1 MLQYV
6 IAGLVLGGIYAISAA
21 SLTATHRSAGIF
33 NFSFGAMAYFVA
45 RFYYYLHTQHGWNI
59 GGAAAVSLLVV
70 APALGVV
77 LYLALFRFLRQASAL
92 IKVVATLGLS
102 VCIPPIATVLFGNV
116 AVLKAPGLAPEPV
129 RVFHP
134 FGVPVTMD
142 QVIVYGCVALLGA
155 AGAVILRYSDIGLR
169 VRAMVDSPAMTS
181 LTGTSPNTV
190 SLGVWALSSFLAGLA
205 GVLSAPIVGLDPDA
219 FTLLMAAAF
228 AAVIA
233 GRLSN
238 LPVAVVVGLGMG
250 VAGSLVQSYLPSD
263 SSFTAAVLPSIPFA
277 VTAAF
282 LTYTTLR
289 RGRLNESDG
298 VGGALD
304 RAITPQGGP
313 LRVSPRK
320 TTPTTTPTPRRAV
333 TSYRWAW
340 EPSTLV
346 LVAVAAVLPYV
357 IDPFW
362 TNYLAQGAAFAVI
375 FLSYTLVTGEGGMIW
390 LCQITFAGV
399 GAVTTAQLATNHGW
413 PVLLAVVAGG
423 ALAAPMGLL
432 LGLLTIRLGPLYVA
446 LVTLTFGL
454 LMDKLVFTREL
465 FAQRGLGVSVEP
477 PDFAATD
484 SALTLLGLA
493 VFLAVAYF
501 IVNLRRSTTGLAL
514 NAVRWSEPGAKTI
527 GVSVVQMKVLVA
539 ALAAAIAGIG
549 GGLLAVAGAGAVP
562 ADYATLGGVVLLATL
577 VTAGIGSNA
586 GALLAGVTYTLFPA
600 ALQVY
605 LPDTYSPVP
614 VILFGLGA
622 VYIARNPTGWIPE
635 IGEQLSGLSQRLLS
649 LRRSAEPGTDPR
661 MGEGTDPGSRP
672 ETLDHPLSESSRA

>member
-59 GGAAAVSLLVV
+59 AGAAAVSLLIV

-77 LYLALFRFLRQASAL
+77 LYLTLFRFLRQASAL

-142 QVIVYGCVALLGA
+142 QVIVYGCVVLLGA

-205 GVLSAPIVGLDPDA
+205 GVLSAPIIGLDPDS

-277 VTAAF
+277 VTAVF
-282 LTYTTLR
+282 LAYTTLR

-304 RAITPQGGP
+304 RAITPQGG
-313 LRVSPRK
+313 RVRVPPRASS
-320 TTPTTTPTPRRAV
+320 TPTPRRAAALR
-333 TSYRWAW
+333 TWAW

-357 IDPFW
+357 IDSFW

-413 PVLLAVVAGG
+413 PVLVAVAAGG

-454 LMDKLVFTREL
+454 LMDKLVFTREI
-465 FAQRGLGVSVEP
+465 FAQRGLGVSVDP
-477 PDFAATD
+477 PGFAVTD
-484 SALTLLGLA
+484 STLTLLGLA
-493 VFLAVAYF
+493 VFLIVAYF

-527 GVSVVQMKVLVA
+527 GVSVVRMKALVA

-549 GGLLAVAGAGAVP
+549 GGLLAVASAGAVP
-562 ADYATLGGVVLLATL
+562 ADYATLAGVVLLATL
-577 VTAGIGSNA
+577 VTAGISSNA
-586 GALLAGVTYTLFPA
+586 GALLAGITYTLFPA
-600 ALQVY
+600 VLQVY
-605 LPDTYSPVP
+605 LPDSYSPVP

-635 IGEQLSGLSQRLLS
+635 IGEQLSGLSQRLLN
-649 LRRSAEPGTDPR
+649 LRRSAEPCTAPQSG
-661 MGEGTDPGSRP
+661 GGPGP
-672 ETLDHPLSESSRA
+672 VDHPLSESSRA

>member
-59 GGAAAVSLLVV
+59 AGAAAVSLLIL

-77 LYLALFRFLRQASAL
+77 LYLTLFRFLRLASEL

-129 RVFHP
+129 KIFHP
-134 FGVPVTMD
+134 LGVPVTMD

-181 LTGTSPNTV
+181 LTGTSPHTV
-190 SLGVWALSSFLAGLA
+190 SLGVWAFSSFLAGLA
-205 GVLSAPIVGLDPDA
+205 GILSAPIIGLDPDA

-233 GRLSN
+233 GRLRN
-238 LPVAVVVGLGMG
+238 LPVAVLVGLGMG
-250 VAGSLVQSYLPSD
+250 VAGSLVQSYLPPN

-277 VTAAF
+277 VTALF
-282 LTYTTLR
+282 LTYNTLR

-313 LRVSPRK
+313 IRVPSK
-320 TTPTTTPTPRRAV
+320 TPTPRRAV
-333 TSYRWAW
+333 TIRTWAW

-357 IDPFW
+357 IDSFW

-413 PVLLAVVAGG
+413 PVLLAVLAGG

-454 LMDKLVFTREL
+454 LMDKLVFARDV
-465 FAQRGLGVSVEP
+465 FAQRGLGVSVDP
-477 PDFAATD
+477 PGFAATD
-484 SALTLLGLA
+484 STLTLLGLA
-493 VFLAVAYF
+493 VFLIVAYF

-549 GGLLAVAGAGAVP
+549 GGLLAIADAGAVP

-577 VTAGIGSNA
+577 VTAGISSNA
-586 GALLAGVTYTLFPA
+586 GALLAGITYTLFPA
-600 ALQVY
+600 VLQVY
-605 LPDTYSPVP
+605 LPDSFSPVP

-622 VYIARNPTGWIPE
+622 VYIAKNPTGWIPE
-635 IGEQLSGLSQRLLS
+635 IGEQLSGLCARLIG
-649 LRRSAEPGTDPR
+649 LRRRAELLTAPGPSPDA
-661 MGEGTDPGSRP
+661 
-672 ETLDHPLSESSRA
+672 LDHPLSESSRA

>member
-59 GGAAAVSLLVV
+59 AGAAAVSLLIL

-77 LYLALFRFLRQASAL
+77 LYLTLFRFLRLASPL

-102 VCIPPIATVLFGNV
+102 VCIPPVATVLFGNV

-129 RVFHP
+129 KIFHP

-142 QVIVYGCVALLGA
+142 QVIVYGCVAVLGA
-155 AGAVILRYSDIGLR
+155 AGAVILRHSDIGLR

-181 LTGTSPNTV
+181 LTGTSPHTV
-190 SLGVWALSSFLAGLA
+190 SLGVWSFSSFLAGLA
-205 GVLSAPIVGLDPDA
+205 GVLSAPVIGLDPDA

-233 GRLSN
+233 GRLRN
-238 LPVAVVVGLGMG
+238 LPVAVLVGLGMG
-250 VAGSLVQSYLPSD
+250 VAGSLAQSYLPSN

-277 VTAAF
+277 VTALF
-282 LTYTTLR
+282 LVHSTLR
-289 RGRLNESDG
+289 HGGLNESDG

-304 RAITPQGGP
+304 RSITPQGGRI
-313 LRVSPRK
+313 RVAAR
-320 TTPTTTPTPRRAV
+320 TPTPRRAAI
-333 TSYRWAW
+333 SPPYRWAW

-346 LVAVAAVLPYV
+346 LVAIAAVLPYV
-357 IDPFW
+357 IDSFW
-362 TNYLAQGAAFAVI
+362 TNYLAQGAAFGVI

-390 LCQITFAGV
+390 LCQLTFACV
-399 GAVTTAQLATNHGW
+399 GAVTTGQLATNHGW
-413 PVLLAVVAGG
+413 PVLLAVLAGG
-423 ALAAPMGLL
+423 VLAVPMGLL

-454 LMDKLVFTREL
+454 LMDKLVFTREV
-465 FAQRGLGVSVEP
+465 FAQRGLGVPVDP
-477 PDFAATD
+477 PGFALTD
-484 SALTLLGLA
+484 SALTLLSLA
-493 VFLAVAYF
+493 VFLIVAYF

-527 GVSVVQMKVLVA
+527 GVSVVQVKVLVA
-539 ALAAAIAGIG
+539 ALAAAIAGLG
-549 GGLLAVAGAGAVP
+549 GGLLAVANAGAVP
-562 ADYATLGGVVLLATL
+562 ADYTTLAGVVLLATL
-577 VTAGIGSNA
+577 VTAGINSNA
-586 GALLAGVTYTLFPA
+586 GALLAGITYTLFPA

-605 LPDTYSPVP
+605 LPDSYSPVP

-622 VYIARNPTGWIPE
+622 VYMAKNPTGWIPG
-635 IGEQLSGLSQRLLS
+635 IGEQLSGLSRRLLN
-649 LRRSAEPGTDPR
+649 LPRRAEPP
-661 MGEGTDPGSRP
+661 TDPGARP
-672 ETLDHPLSESSRA
+672 ETLDHPLSESSRV